1 MSYQNQYTAFS
12 GAGSHHQPYGHH
24 QVQMIP
30 LQDQQQ
36 FENDIWTSAP
46 AAANKT
52 FFIYFTAPWCGACK
66 RLDLPSLTAMT
77 ANVPNVQWYKC
88 DIDDN
93 DYTASFCQIRQIP
106 TFLCI
111 KNKQV
116 VNRITSSVNQTVA
129 EWIIQNLQ

>member
-1 MSYQNQYTAFS
+1 
-12 GAGSHHQPYGHH
+12 
-24 QVQMIP
+24 MIP

-36 FENDIWTSAP
+36 FENDIWTCDSNMLESRTLNPSSAGTRTAAP

-66 RLDLPSLTAMT
+66 RLDLPTLTAMT

-116 VNRITSSVNQTVA
+116 INRITSSVNQTVA

>member
-1 MSYQNQYTAFS
+1 
-12 GAGSHHQPYGHH
+12 
-24 QVQMIP
+24 MIP

-36 FENDIWTSAP
+36 FENDIWTNAVP
-46 AAANKT
+46 ANKT

-66 RLDLPSLTAMT
+66 RLDLATLTNMT
-77 ANVPNVQWYKC
+77 ANIPNVTWYKC